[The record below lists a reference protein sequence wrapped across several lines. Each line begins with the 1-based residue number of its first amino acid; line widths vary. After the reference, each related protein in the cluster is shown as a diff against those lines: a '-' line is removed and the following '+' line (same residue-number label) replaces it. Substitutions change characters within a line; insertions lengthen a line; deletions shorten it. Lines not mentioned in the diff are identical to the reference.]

1 MNTTERKPLPYLIA
15 AAVLFYAFHWLT
27 KLFELAPD
35 TAVNDEFGLAKFDW
49 MAEHWSDKSLIDIQF
64 TSLSLTAGFIG
75 VLAAFF
81 FFTRKQD
88 KGVYR
93 TGEEHGTARFATVEE
108 LASFQDQDPEK
119 NMIFTQRAQMG
130 LFNQRLPYNKHI
142 NKNALVIG
150 GTGDWKTRSFGKPN
164 MMQLNSSYV
173 FTDTKGMVIHEV
185 GTILKEGEYKIKVF
199 DLIRLSNTDGFNVF
213 RYMNKET
220 DIDKV
225 SEAIINATKRSDNQ
239 GEDFWAQ
246 AEAFLTRALIGY
258 LYFDGKVLGKYEP
271 NLAQV
276 ADLLRF
282 LKRTDPEIESPVEE
296 MFKQLEEELPGNY
309 ANKQFQL
316 FMKNFGGQTLMSVLA
331 IISSRF
337 SVFDHDDV
345 RKIVQRDT
353 MEIEKW
359 QLEKTAVFIH
369 IPETDKSYQ
378 FLSSLLFTTIFDTSI
393 RVVDSILKGE
403 HETAKKDNLVH
414 LQIYGDEAA
423 QIGKIPLLPQV
434 ISVIRT
440 REISI
445 KLMFQ
450 SHSQLEELYGEKN
463 TKTIINNCGA
473 ILYLGSNDPDTLKNM
488 SDRTGAQTIQQT
500 KVSKSYGQHG
510 SSSESTDS
518 LKRELL
524 DYHEVATIAL
534 DEALLFLNRQNVFK
548 DKKYRL
554 EEHPRYGRHADS
566 PTDANWYT
574 YKRYMSDIE
583 EWLENVEQ
591 SNQVEISMEELE
603 EIALPWD
610 LSA

>member
-1 MNTTERKPLPYLIA
+1 MTERKPLPYIITAGILFYCLHWLAKLFEMSPDTAINDDFGLA
-15 AAVLFYAFHWLT
+15 RLEWMGEHWNEKFPIDVQFTSFSLMAGLVGVMAVLF
-27 KLFELAPD
+27 
-35 TAVNDEFGLAKFDW
+35 
-49 MAEHWSDKSLIDIQF
+49 
-64 TSLSLTAGFIG
+64 
-75 VLAAFF
+75 FF
-81 FFTRKQD
+81 ARRQD
-88 KGVYR
+88 RGIYR

-142 NKNALVIG
+142 NKNVLVIG
-150 GTGDWKTRSFGKPN
+150 GTGDWKTRSFVKPN
-164 MMQLNSSYV
+164 IMQLNSSYV
-173 FTDTKGMVIHEV
+173 ITDTKGLIIHEV
-185 GTILKEGEYKIKVF
+185 GTILKKAGYKIKIL
-199 DLIRLSNTDGFNVF
+199 DLIQLINSDGFNVF
-213 RYMNKET
+213 HYMQKET

-225 SEAIINATKRSDNQ
+225 SEAIITATKRSDNK

-271 NLAQV
+271 NLPQV

-345 RKIVQRDT
+345 RKMVQRDT

-369 IPETDKSYQ
+369 MPETDKSYQ
-378 FLSSLLFTTIFDTSI
+378 FLSALFFHTIFEVSNKTA
-393 RVVDSILKGE
+393 DSITQGT
-403 HETAKKDNLVH
+403 HPTATIEALLH
-414 LQIYGDEAA
+414 LQIYADETG
-423 QIGKIPLLPQV
+423 QIGQIPYLPEEIAV
-434 ISVIRT
+434 VRS

-445 KLMFQ
+445 KLMIQ
-450 SHSQLEELYGEKN
+450 SMSQLQQLYGDKN
-463 TKTIINNCGA
+463 TTTILNNCGA
-473 ILYLGSNDPDTLKNM
+473 VLYLGSNDPDTLKSM
-488 SDRTGAQTIQQT
+488 ADRTGPQTIQQT
-500 KVSKSYGQHG
+500 KTSKSYGQHG

-524 DYHEVATIAL
+524 NYHEVATVAI
-534 DEALLFLNRQNVFK
+534 DEALLYLNRQNVFK

-554 EEHPRYGRHADS
+554 ETHPQYENHADGPFS
-566 PTDANWYT
+566 PNWFT
-574 YKRYMSDIE
+574 YRRYMSDID
-583 EWLENVEQ
+583 EWLENVEL

>member
-1 MNTTERKPLPYLIA
+1 MTERKPLPYIITAGILFYCLHWLAKLFEMSPDTAINDDFGLA
-15 AAVLFYAFHWLT
+15 RLEWMGEHWNEKFPIDVQFTSFSLMAGLVGVMAVLF
-27 KLFELAPD
+27 
-35 TAVNDEFGLAKFDW
+35 
-49 MAEHWSDKSLIDIQF
+49 
-64 TSLSLTAGFIG
+64 
-75 VLAAFF
+75 FF
-81 FFTRKQD
+81 ARRQD
-88 KGVYR
+88 RGIYR

-142 NKNALVIG
+142 NKNVLVIG
-150 GTGDWKTRSFGKPN
+150 GTGDWKTRSFVKPN
-164 MMQLNSSYV
+164 IMQLNSSYV
-173 FTDTKGMVIHEV
+173 IT
-185 GTILKEGEYKIKVF
+185 
-199 DLIRLSNTDGFNVF
+199 
-213 RYMNKET
+213 
-220 DIDKV
+220 
-225 SEAIINATKRSDNQ
+225 ATKRSDNK

-345 RKIVQRDT
+345 RKMVQRDT

-369 IPETDKSYQ
+369 MPETDKSYQ
-378 FLSSLLFTTIFDTSI
+378 FLSALFFHTIFEVSNKTA
-393 RVVDSILKGE
+393 DSIIQGT
-403 HETAKKDNLVH
+403 HPTATIEALLH
-414 LQIYGDEAA
+414 LQIYADETG
-423 QIGKIPLLPQV
+423 QIGQVPYLPEEIAV
-434 ISVIRT
+434 VRS

-445 KLMFQ
+445 KLMIQ
-450 SHSQLEELYGEKN
+450 SMSQLQQLYGDKN
-463 TKTIINNCGA
+463 TTTILNNCGA
-473 ILYLGSNDPDTLKNM
+473 VLYLGSNDPDTLKSM
-488 SDRTGAQTIQQT
+488 ADRTGPQTIQQT
-500 KVSKSYGQHG
+500 KTSKSYGQHG

-524 DYHEVATIAL
+524 NYHEVATVAI
-534 DEALLFLNRQNVFK
+534 DEALLYLNRQNVFK

-554 EEHPRYGRHADS
+554 ETHPQYENHADGPFS
-566 PTDANWYT
+566 PNWFT
-574 YKRYMSDIE
+574 YRRYMSDID
-583 EWLENVEQ
+583 EWLENVEL

>member
-1 MNTTERKPLPYLIA
+1 MTERKPLPYVITA
-15 AAVLFYAFHWLT
+15 GILFYCLHWLA
-27 KLFELAPD
+27 KLFEMSPD
-35 TAVNDEFGLAKFDW
+35 TAINDDFGLARLEW
-49 MAEHWSDKSLIDIQF
+49 MAEHWTEKFPIDVEF
-64 TSLSLTAGFIG
+64 TSSSLMAGLVG
-75 VLAAFF
+75 VMAVLFF
-81 FFTRKQD
+81 FARRQD
-88 KGVYR
+88 RGIYR

-108 LASFQDQDPEK
+108 LSSFQDQDPEK

-142 NKNALVIG
+142 NKNVLVIG
-150 GTGDWKTRSFGKPN
+150 GTGDWKTRSFVKPN
-164 MMQLNSSYV
+164 IMQLNSSYV
-173 FTDTKGMVIHEV
+173 ITDTKGLIIHEV
-185 GTILKEGEYKIKVF
+185 GTILKKAGYKIKIL
-199 DLIRLSNTDGFNVF
+199 DLIQLINSDGFNVF
-213 RYMNKET
+213 HYMQKET

-225 SEAIINATKRSDNQ
+225 SEAIITATKRSDNK

-271 NLAQV
+271 NLPQV

-282 LKRTDPEIESPVEE
+282 LKRTDP
-296 MFKQLEEELPGNY
+296 
-309 ANKQFQL
+309 
-316 FMKNFGGQTLMSVLA
+316 
-331 IISSRF
+331 
-337 SVFDHDDV
+337 
-345 RKIVQRDT
+345 
-353 MEIEKW
+353 EIEKW

-414 LQIYGDEAA
+414 LQVYGDEAA

-554 EEHPRYGRHADS
+554 EEHPRYGRHAAS
-566 PTDANWYT
+566 PTDSNWYR

-583 EWLENVEQ
+583 EWLENVDQ
-591 SNQVEISMEELE
+591 SNQVEISLEELE

>member
-1 MNTTERKPLPYLIA
+1 
-15 AAVLFYAFHWLT
+15 
-27 KLFELAPD
+27 
-35 TAVNDEFGLAKFDW
+35 
-49 MAEHWSDKSLIDIQF
+49 
-64 TSLSLTAGFIG
+64 
-75 VLAAFF
+75 
-81 FFTRKQD
+81 
-88 KGVYR
+88 
-93 TGEEHGTARFATVEE
+93 
-108 LASFQDQDPEK
+108 
-119 NMIFTQRAQMG
+119 MI
-130 LFNQRLPYNKHI
+130 K
-142 NKNALVIG
+142 
-150 GTGDWKTRSFGKPN
+150 
-164 MMQLNSSYV
+164 
-173 FTDTKGMVIHEV
+173 
-185 GTILKEGEYKIKVF
+185 
-199 DLIRLSNTDGFNVF
+199 LSNTDGFNVF

-225 SEAIINATKRSDNQ
+225 SEAIINATKRSDHQ

-403 HETAKKDNLVH
+403 HKTAKKDNLVH
-414 LQIYGDEAA
+414 LQVYGDEAA

-500 KVSKSYGQHG
+500 KTSKSYGQHG

-524 DYHEVATIAL
+524 DYHEVATVAL
-534 DEALLFLNRQNVFK
+534 DEALLFLNRQNVFR

-554 EEHPRYGRHADS
+554 EEHPRYGSHADS
-566 PTDANWYT
+566 PTDPNWYR

-591 SNQVEISMEELE
+591 SNQVEISLEELE
-603 EIALPWD
+603 EIALPWE